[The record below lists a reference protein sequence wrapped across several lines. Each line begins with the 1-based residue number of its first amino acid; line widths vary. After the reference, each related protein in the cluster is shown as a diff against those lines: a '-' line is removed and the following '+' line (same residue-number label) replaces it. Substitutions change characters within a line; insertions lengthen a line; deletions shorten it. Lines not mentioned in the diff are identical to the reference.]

1 LRHVLFRIRDFSQVY
16 SVIEDSFT
24 KTEANFSIHDEFRN
38 LIDTMASDFKK
49 TFAKLTMTIDPK
61 VPNKVR
67 ASQ

>member
-1 LRHVLFRIRDFSQVY
+1 MY

-38 LIDTMASDFKK
+38 LVDTMASDFKK
-49 TFAKLTMTIDPK
+49 TFARLTMTIDPK